1 MPDDKNQ
8 EALINYRTK
17 KTLKDAFFSLCREQ
31 NVTATARL
39 NDFMRQSLRDAGVG
53 DYAPKKM
60 TPPKQ
65 SHSDWRDDLL
75 RA

>member
-1 MPDDKNQ
+1 MTDDKNQ
-8 EALINYRTK
+8 DALINYRTK
-17 KTLKDAFFSLCREQ
+17 KGLKDAFFTLCREQ

-53 DYAPKKM
+53 APS
-60 TPPKQ
+60 PKTNHPKH
-65 SHSDWRDDLL
+65 SVSDWRDELL